1 MKLFYSNLVASDLRA
16 LQAQG
21 PFFVNAKSHSGKK
34 TLLCD
39 STKQFEF
46 YSQYFK
52 SSVVKT
58 YVKSFSKQDWQ

>member
-1 MKLFYSNLVASDLRA
+1 MKLFYYNLVASDLRA

-46 YSQYFK
+46 YSQYLN
-52 SSVVKT
+52 
-58 YVKSFSKQDWQ
+58 QA